1 MIAEKEIYI
10 KSRWKKY
17 VEKANKLTIK
27 YMLRIQIN
35 GKNRNNRKLSL
46 VTSDNSVK
54 SLFYQT
60 IIDRRTLK

>member
-1 MIAEKEIYI
+1 MIDEKEIYF
-10 KSRWKKY
+10 KSRCKKH

>member
-1 MIAEKEIYI
+1 MQ
-10 KSRWKKY
+10 KY

-35 GKNRNNRKLSL
+35 GKNRNNRKLAL

-54 SLFYQT
+54 SFFTKQLS
-60 IIDRRTLK
+60 IGGL